1 MSNALVPMNDI
12 EKMGTAISK
21 SGLFGMKTPD
31 QAVAL
36 MLIAQAEGMHPA
48 IAARDYHVIQGR
60 PALKADAMLARF
72 QTAGG
77 KVNWDVYTDAEVK
90 ATFSHPAGGSVT
102 LSWTLEQAKRI
113 GLAGKDN
120 WKNYPRAMLRARVIS
135 EGIRTVYPGCV
146 VGVYTPEEVQDF
158 DQPKQRPMRDMGA
171 VEVVEETRE
180 TFIESDELPPAGVDI
195 WPLNVPGRDT
205 MQCAGKEEWVEAF
218 LMLVGKVANAKLTD
232 AEKQAKV
239 AQLRSA
245 NTAAFGRMG
254 IQASAEIYRQIT
266 ELLPPPEVGAE
277 NAKKWVEEFDKA
289 LQEPSAPQS

>member
-1 MSNALVPMNDI
+1 MNDI